1 MEKPLFDATSFVEID
16 LTQGSISSAGKDQLA
31 LVPTK
36 VLRALEP
43 SDALASAASDWGHA
57 HGRRLV
63 ARVDL
68 DADNTSLEALASHL
82 GGTLA
87 AFGMGRLSVE
97 IRGSALLFRAQGGG
111 EPSLADGMSALLE
124 GFLAGYLSALGTQPF
139 AAVHL
144 GKDNDPGCRLFWAGN
159 PDAAKEVRRM
169 VAAGADPEGVIT
181 ALGSREDGC

>member
-1 MEKPLFDATSFVEID
+1 MSDSMEKPLFDAASFLEID
-16 LTQGSISSAGKDQLA
+16 LTRGSISSAGKEQLA
-31 LVPTK
+31 LVPTQ

-43 SDALASAASDWGHA
+43 GDALDAAASDWGHA
-57 HGRRLV
+57 HGRRL
-63 ARVDL
+63 AEQVDL

-97 IRGSALLFRAQGGG
+97 IRGSALLFRTGWDGDPALT
-111 EPSLADGMSALLE
+111 EGMSALLE

-144 GKDNDPGCRLFWAGN
+144 GKDSQGRLFWAGN
-159 PDAAKEVRRM
+159 PDAAKEVRRL
-169 VAAGADPEGVIT
+169 VATGADPEGVIT
-181 ALGSREDGC
+181 ALMSR